1 MKNIIYLLTVILCVA
16 VAIWVNMRDEI
27 KLTPPLSRDGVAM
40 NVSEQEIIDEYI
52 ATQRGA
58 KWSIT
63 LDEKLSDYD
72 STEWVFDG
80 EKGTIEITTEGIIVS
95 AGAEVGQNAHNAVLW
110 NRRKLR
116 GDVKVE
122 YDYTRI
128 DSLEW
133 DRGNVNIIYIHAQGK
148 GEAPY
153 SKDIMEWNH
162 LRTIPAMT
170 LYFNNM
176 LTYHISYAA
185 ISNGRNGMQRYE
197 YVRGRMYNP
206 TADKGLAGTDLV
218 PEYRE
223 TGLFKT
229 GVKYHITVT
238 LAGDKLYMEV
248 EGDSRHELIYFDID
262 ESTRLEDGYLGFRMM
277 AGRSAKYANLKVY
290 ESK

>member
-1 MKNIIYLLTVILCVA
+1 MKKITYLLAIVLCVA
-16 VAIWVNMRDEI
+16 VAIKVTMRDNI
-27 KLTPPLSRDGVAM
+27 KLMPPLGSDGVAM
-40 NVSEQEIIDEYI
+40 SVPSQQIVEKYI
-52 ATQRGA
+52 ATKRGS

-72 STEWVFDG
+72 STEWVLDG
-80 EKGTIEITTEGIIVS
+80 EKGTIDVTEEGIIFL

-110 NRRKLR
+110 NRRKLS

-128 DSLEW
+128 DSLDWE
-133 DRGNVNIIYIHAQGK
+133 RGNVNIIYIHAQGK

-153 SKDIMEWNH
+153 TKDIMEWNA
-162 LRTIPAMT
+162 LRTIPDMR

-197 YVRGRMYNP
+197 YVRGRMYDP
-206 TADKGLAGTDLV
+206 TADKGLAGTDLL

-238 LAGDKLYMEV
+238 LAKDKLYMEV
-248 EGDSRHELIYFDID
+248 EGDSRHELMYFDVD
-262 ESTRLEDGYLGFRMM
+262 ESTRLNDGYLGFRMM
-277 AGRSAKYANLKVY
+277 AGRGAKYANLKVY
-290 ESK
+290 EAK